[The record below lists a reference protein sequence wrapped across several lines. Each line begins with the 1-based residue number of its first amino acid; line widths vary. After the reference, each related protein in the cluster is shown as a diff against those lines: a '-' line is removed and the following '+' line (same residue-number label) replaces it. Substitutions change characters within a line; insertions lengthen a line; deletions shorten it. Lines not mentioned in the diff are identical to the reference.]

1 MTSFSRRGFVSLSL
15 AAISA
20 LAQRRV
26 TEFAQDASDP
36 LPSWNDG
43 PAKREILAFV
53 RAATGRSNPGYIP
66 PERRL
71 ATFDQDGTL
80 WVEHPI
86 YTQVVFALDRVVAL
100 APQHPQWR
108 TTEPFSVVLSGDKAA
123 IAKLTTKDL
132 ETIVLATHTGMD
144 VASFQQIAAEW
155 IAKARNPRWNR
166 PYTDLI
172 YQPMLEVMRLLNANG
187 FSVYIVTGGGQDFV
201 RSYAKRAYGLA
212 PDRIIGSAL
221 ETTYGY
227 NAQGEGILM
236 RSPHLLLDNNMS
248 GKPED
253 IYLFTG
259 RRPQAAFG
267 NSTGDRQMLEWTTV
281 GSGARLMMLVL
292 HDDAQREYAYGPATG
307 LPDTKVGTFTQA
319 LYDEA
324 KAKGW
329 TVISMRKDWRRIF
342 SFEA

>member
-26 TEFAQDASDP
+26 TAFAQDAADP

-43 PAKREILAFV
+43 RAKQGILGLV
-53 RAATGRSNPGYIP
+53 RAATDRSNPGYIR

-86 YTQVVFALDRVVAL
+86 YTQVVFAFDRVVAL
-100 APQHPQWR
+100 APQRPQWR
-108 TTEPFSVVLSGDKAA
+108 TTEPFSVVLSGDKAG
-123 IAKLTTKDL
+123 IAKLTMKDL
-132 ETIVLATHTGMD
+132 ETILLATHTGMD
-144 VASFQQIAAEW
+144 VTSFQQTAAAW

-166 PYTDLI
+166 PYTDLV
-172 YQPMLEVMRLLNANG
+172 YQPMLEVMRLLSANG
-187 FSVYIVTGGGQDFV
+187 FGVYIVTGGGQDFV
-201 RSYAKRAYGLA
+201 RSYAKHVYDLE

-236 RSPHLLLDNNMS
+236 RSPHLLLNNNMS

-267 NSTGDRQMLEWTTV
+267 NSTGDRQMLEWTAA
-281 GSGARLMMLVL
+281 GSGPRLMMLVL

-307 LPDTKVGTFTQA
+307 LPETKVGTFTQA

-324 KAKGW
+324 QAKGW
-329 TVISMRKDWRRIF
+329 IVISMKKDWRRVF
-342 SFEA
+342 AFDT